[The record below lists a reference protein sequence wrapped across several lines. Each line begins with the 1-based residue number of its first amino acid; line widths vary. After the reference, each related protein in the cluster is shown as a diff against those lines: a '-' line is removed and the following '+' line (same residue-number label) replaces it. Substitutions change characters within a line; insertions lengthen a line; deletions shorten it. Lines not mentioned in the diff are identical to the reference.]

1 MSEKRKDNKGRILR
15 NGETQRS
22 DGMYMYRF
30 NDAGGVRRTIYSWRL
45 VETDKVPPRKKSC
58 EPLRELEKQ
67 LERDTDDGI
76 QSFVAAKKTVNDFY
90 EKYMSMKKELK
101 PSTRS
106 TYASTYNMYVRDS
119 LGIRSIGSVK
129 YSDIKKFYL
138 SMYFDD
144 GLKPNTIH
152 AVNTILHPIFTLAV
166 RDGYIRSNPA
176 YQVYAELKKQNA
188 WEQEKRHA
196 LTEPQQMAFVDFIRN
211 STKYRKWLNMFT
223 VFLGTGCR
231 VGEIIGLRWEDCD
244 FQEGIISINHN
255 LVYCKSEEDK
265 KFRYYISTP
274 KTKAGERI
282 IPMLKEVRK
291 ALLEERLCQMQ
302 TGFNQTVIDGYSGF
316 IFQNRNGGMRK
327 PVEINKVINRII
339 ADYNAE
345 ETDRA
350 KKERREPILLPH
362 FSVHNLR
369 HTFCTRFCENETNL
383 KVIQEIMGHAN
394 ISTTMDVYNE
404 ATKEQ
409 KKASFTNLE
418 GKIMIG

>member
-22 DGMYMYRF
+22 DGMYMYRY

-45 VETDKVPPRKKSC
+45 VETDKIPPRKKSC

-90 EKYMSMKKELK
+90 EKYMGMKKELK

-106 TYASTYNMYVRDS
+106 TYASTYNKYVKDK
-119 LGIRSIGSVK
+119 LGIRTIGSVK

-138 SMYFDD
+138 SMYYDD

-188 WEQEKRHA
+188 WGQEKRHA
-196 LTEPQQMAFVDFIRN
+196 LTEQQQSAFVEYIRN
-211 STKYRKWLNMFT
+211 SPKYRKWLNMFT
-223 VFLGTGCR
+223 LFLGTGCR
-231 VGEIIGLRWEDCD
+231 VGEILGLRWEDCD
-244 FQEGIISINHN
+244 FTENIISINHN
-255 LVYCKSEEDK
+255 LVYCKADNDK

-274 KTKAGERI
+274 KTKAGERV
-282 IPMLKEVRK
+282 IPMLKEVRR
-291 ALLEERLCQMQ
+291 ALMEERIAQMQ

-316 IFQNRNGGMRK
+316 IFQNRNG
-327 PVEINKVINRII
+327 P
-339 ADYNAE
+339 
-345 ETDRA
+345 
-350 KKERREPILLPH
+350 
-362 FSVHNLR
+362 
-369 HTFCTRFCENETNL
+369 
-383 KVIQEIMGHAN
+383 
-394 ISTTMDVYNE
+394 
-404 ATKEQ
+404 
-409 KKASFTNLE
+409 
-418 GKIMIG
+418 

>member
-1 MSEKRKDNKGRILR
+1 
-15 NGETQRS
+15 
-22 DGMYMYRF
+22 
-30 NDAGGVRRTIYSWRL
+30 
-45 VETDKVPPRKKSC
+45 
-58 EPLRELEKQ
+58 
-67 LERDTDDGI
+67 
-76 QSFVAAKKTVNDFY
+76 
-90 EKYMSMKKELK
+90 MKKELK

-106 TYASTYNMYVRDS
+106 NYSNTYNHYVRDK
-119 LGIRSIGSVK
+119 LGVRPIGSVK

-138 SMYFDD
+138 SMYYDD

-188 WEQEKRHA
+188 WGQEKRHA
-196 LTEPQQMAFVDFIRN
+196 LTEQQQSAFVEYIRN
-211 STKYRKWLNMFT
+211 SPKYRKWLNMFT
-223 VFLGTGCR
+223 LFLGTGCR
-231 VGEIIGLRWEDCD
+231 VGEILGLRWEDCD
-244 FQEGIISINHN
+244 FTENIISINHN
-255 LVYCKSEEDK
+255 LVYCKADNDK

-274 KTKAGERI
+274 KTKAGERV
-282 IPMLKEVRK
+282 IPMLKEVRR
-291 ALLEERLCQMQ
+291 ALMEERIAQMQ

-327 PVEINKVINRII
+327 PTEINKVINRII

-345 ETDRA
+345 ETNQA
-350 KKERREPILLPH
+350 KKEKREPILLPH

-383 KVIQEIMGHAN
+383 KIIQEIMGHAN
-394 ISTTMDVYNE
+394 ISTTMDIYNE
-404 ATKEQ
+404 ATQEQ
-409 KKASFTNLE
+409 KKASFANLE

>member
-1 MSEKRKDNKGRILR
+1 
-15 NGETQRS
+15 
-22 DGMYMYRF
+22 
-30 NDAGGVRRTIYSWRL
+30 
-45 VETDKVPPRKKSC
+45 
-58 EPLRELEKQ
+58 
-67 LERDTDDGI
+67 
-76 QSFVAAKKTVNDFY
+76 
-90 EKYMSMKKELK
+90 
-101 PSTRS
+101 
-106 TYASTYNMYVRDS
+106 
-119 LGIRSIGSVK
+119 
-129 YSDIKKFYL
+129 
-138 SMYFDD
+138 
-144 GLKPNTIH
+144 
-152 AVNTILHPIFTLAV
+152 
-166 RDGYIRSNPA
+166 
-176 YQVYAELKKQNA
+176 
-188 WEQEKRHA
+188 
-196 LTEPQQMAFVDFIRN
+196 
-211 STKYRKWLNMFT
+211 MFT